1 MAAADH
7 EAGGDRLRASL
18 QATDERY
25 AEQYR
30 QQQQRSQVMA
40 GDATVSDKSHFP
52 AVGTMTPQDTRASRA
67 RTSGSSRM
75 PSSKDWDSQVPVVIE
90 WQTTGAQQVS
100 TNAVLTSLTLVTIIS
115 NLGTERRS
123 SISRGPRRARQNP
136 TTPSI
141 ALCSP
146 VGCAWMGQ

>member
-7 EAGGDRLRASL
+7 TAGGDRLRASL
-18 QATDERY
+18 QATDEKY
-25 AEQYR
+25 AEQCR

-75 PSSKDWDSQVPVVIE
+75 PSSKDWDLQVPVVIE

-100 TNAVLTSLTLVTIIS
+100 TNAALISLTLVIIS
-115 NLGTERRS
+115 NRLANNRREAGIHQRGTN
-123 SISRGPRRARQNP
+123 ISDF
-136 TTPSI
+136 SYY
-141 ALCSP
+141 
-146 VGCAWMGQ
+146 